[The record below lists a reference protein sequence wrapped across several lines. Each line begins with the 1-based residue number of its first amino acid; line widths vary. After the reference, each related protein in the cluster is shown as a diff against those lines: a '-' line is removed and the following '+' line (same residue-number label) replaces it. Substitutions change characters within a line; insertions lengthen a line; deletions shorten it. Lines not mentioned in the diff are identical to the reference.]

1 MSLIAGGV
9 ILAAAA
15 ADRLFA
21 EPPRRLHPVALLG
34 RLIAPL
40 DRPWRYPRVVG
51 AAGAVAIPLSAA
63 LLAGGGVRVA
73 TAIHP
78 AAGAALAAFVL
89 FSTTSRRLLCTTAE
103 ECIALSASDLPHARE
118 ELLALAGR
126 KAGSLSAGEV
136 RSAAVES
143 AAENLSDGLLAPL
156 FGFGVAALLAGS
168 RLDPPA
174 ALAVATA
181 AAAWIKA
188 VNTMD
193 SMLGYRSKPV
203 GTASARLDDLVM
215 WLPARLTALLLAAA
229 ALRPDS
235 VGRARRWA
243 GEPPSPNAGW
253 PMATLAAALS
263 VRLEKPGSYVLNP
276 IASLPTVAEG
286 TAGVAVV
293 RRAGWLAFGTT
304 AVIVSV

>member
-9 ILAAAA
+9 VLAAAGL
-15 ADRLFA
+15 DRLFA
-21 EPPRRLHPVALLG
+21 EPPRRLHPVALGG
-34 RLIAPL
+34 RLVAPL
-40 DRPWRYPRVVG
+40 DRPWRTPRVVG
-51 AAGAVAIPLSAA
+51 ALGAAVIGLSAA
-63 LLAGGGVRVA
+63 GIAGGGVWLAA
-73 TAIHP
+73 TIHP
-78 AAGAALAAFVL
+78 IAGGVVAALVL
-89 FSTTSRRLLCTTAE
+89 FSTTSLRLLCETAE
-103 ECIALSASDLPHARE
+103 EVIALSASDLPRARE

-126 KAGSLSAGEV
+126 EAGSLSAGEV

-156 FGFGVAALLAGS
+156 VGFTVAALLAGPW
-168 RLDPPA
+168 LGPTA
-174 ALAVATA
+174 TLAVATA
-181 AAAWIKA
+181 AAAWVKA

-215 WLPARLTALLLAAA
+215 WLPARLTALCVAAA
-229 ALRPDS
+229 ARRPDS
-235 VGRARRWA
+235 VARARRWA

-253 PMATLAAALS
+253 PMATLAAALG
-263 VRLEKPGSYVLNP
+263 VRLEKPDSYVLNP
-276 IASLPTVAEG
+276 IASLPTVAESE
-286 TAGVAVV
+286 AGVAVV